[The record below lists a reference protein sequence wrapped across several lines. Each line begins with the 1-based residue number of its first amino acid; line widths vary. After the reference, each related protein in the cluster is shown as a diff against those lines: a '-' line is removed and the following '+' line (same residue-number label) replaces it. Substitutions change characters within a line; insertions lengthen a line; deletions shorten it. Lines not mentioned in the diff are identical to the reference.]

1 MHNNSRRIS
10 RLKTY
15 DPRIKLYILLIYLI
29 LTLATWDVIGM
40 TLFVLTGA
48 FLIFLCR
55 EELQKV
61 ISNAKGQ
68 MIILLVIGIV
78 CMIFLPI
85 KIGFYIAV
93 KLEMFTVVSLLI
105 VTSMKQ
111 SDILYGL
118 TQGFRLRGGTARM
131 LMLILDFIPKI
142 YREKKR
148 GRMAQRARGVNPFS
162 GKIFEKLRKEM
173 LLAIPD
179 IKYAYARSKR
189 QYEAMDKRQFIS
201 SVKRNGRKA

>member
-68 MIILLVIGIV
+68 MIILLLIGIV
-78 CMIFLPI
+78 CMIFLPL

-93 KLEMFTVVSLLI
+93 KLEMLTVVSLLI

-118 TQGFRLRGGTARM
+118 TQGFRLRSGTARM

-148 GRMAQRARGVNPFS
+148 GRMAQRARGVDPFS

>member
-1 MHNNSRRIS
+1 
-10 RLKTY
+10 
-15 DPRIKLYILLIYLI
+15 
-29 LTLATWDVIGM
+29 M
-40 TLFVLTGA
+40 TLFVFTGA

-55 EELQKV
+55 EDLQKV

-93 KLEMFTVVSLLI
+93 KLEMLTVVSLLI

-148 GRMAQRARGVNPFS
+148 GRMAQRARGVDPFS

>member
-1 MHNNSRRIS
+1 
-10 RLKTY
+10 
-15 DPRIKLYILLIYLI
+15 
-29 LTLATWDVIGM
+29 
-40 TLFVLTGA
+40 
-48 FLIFLCR
+48 
-55 EELQKV
+55 
-61 ISNAKGQ
+61 
-68 MIILLVIGIV
+68 
-78 CMIFLPI
+78 
-85 KIGFYIAV
+85 V

-148 GRMAQRARGVNPFS
+148 GRMAQRARGVDPFS